1 MAVRFACNVERSTNA
16 HPPLTRA
23 VTGSAA
29 DTIAAMIDGIA
40 ERGHA
45 IGRAVLPEATL
56 AALRERVASLDA
68 AHALRPARIG
78 RGEEQRRHAG
88 VRGDRIRWL
97 DETSPD
103 AAEAAALALLDAL
116 RVACNRSLMTG
127 LVEYEGHYALYPPGA
142 SYARHRDCFR
152 DDDTRVISAVL
163 YLNDGWRVEDG
174 GALRLYVEGGRAID
188 VPPEAGTLVAFLS
201 ARFDHEV
208 LPARRPRLALT
219 GWFRRRPLASGH
231 GHPAC

>member
-1 MAVRFACNVERSTNA
+1 MERSTNA

-23 VTGSAA
+23 VAGSVA
-29 DTIAAMIDGIA
+29 DTIAAMVDGIA

-56 AALRERVASLDA
+56 AALRERVASLEA
-68 AHALRPARIG
+68 AHALHPAEIG
-78 RGEEQRRHAG
+78 RGEQQARHAD

-97 DETSPD
+97 DEGSPD
-103 AAEAAALALLDAL
+103 AAEASALAALDAL

-127 LVEYEGHYALYPPGA
+127 LAEYEGHYALYPPGA
-142 SYARHRDCFR
+142 SYARHRDRFR
-152 DDDTRVISAVL
+152 DDDTRVLSCVL
-163 YLNDGWRVEDG
+163 YLNAGWRREDG
-174 GALRLYVEGGRAID
+174 GALRLYVEGDRAID
-188 VPPEAGTLVAFLS
+188 VWPEAGTLVAFLS

-219 GWFRRRPLASGH
+219 GWFRRRPLASGQ
-231 GHPAC
+231 GRPAC

>member
-1 MAVRFACNVERSTNA
+1 MNAPATAVRPDA
-16 HPPLTRA
+16 
-23 VTGSAA
+23 
-29 DTIAAMIDGIA
+29 IAAMVEEVA
-40 ERGHA
+40 EHGFAFR
-45 IGRAVLPEATL
+45 RCVLPDAII
-56 AALRERVASLDA
+56 AALRERVRSLDA
-68 AHALRPARIG
+68 EDALRPAAVG
-78 RGEEQRRHAG
+78 RGAERERRAD

-97 DETSPD
+97 DEASPD
-103 AAEAAALALLDAL
+103 PAEAAALGLLDAL

-174 GALRLYVEGGRAID
+174 GALRLYVDGGRAVD
-188 VPPEAGTLVAFLS
+188 VWPEAGTLVAFLS

-219 GWFRRRPLASGH
+219 GWFRRRPLASGRAR
-231 GHPAC
+231 PAC